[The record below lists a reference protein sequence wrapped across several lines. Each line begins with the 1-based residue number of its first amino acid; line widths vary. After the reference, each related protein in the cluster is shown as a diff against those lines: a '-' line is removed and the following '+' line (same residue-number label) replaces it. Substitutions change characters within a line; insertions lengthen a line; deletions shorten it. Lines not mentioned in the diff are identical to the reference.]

1 MTPQTSVTFASVKR
15 GRVPLAE
22 IDVRD
27 AEAARKLDR
36 VRPAGTD
43 RSARMSTFNSA
54 L

>member
-1 MTPQTSVTFASVKR
+1 M
-15 GRVPLAE
+15 PLAE

>member
-1 MTPQTSVTFASVKR
+1 MTLQTSVTFASVKR

-36 VRPAGTD
+36 VRPAGAD